1 MILDERTE
9 FCDATSVALTAG
21 AAWQNIGDV
30 IPLTKIRNIAVGMPI
45 YLVIGITTSIIGSTD
60 ATGTFALRLVSDT
73 SDNPPHV
80 STSTV
85 HWTGQYV
92 STNTT
97 AVAGLTAGVRYACIA
112 LPEISDYETYL
123 GIQANVATRST
134 TAGAINA
141 FLTLDPNQWK
151 AYADALPS

>member
-21 AAWQNIGDV
+21 SAWQNIGDV
-30 IPLTKIRNIAVGMPI
+30 IPLTKARNLGVGMPI
-45 YLVIGITTSIIGSTD
+45 YLVIRIATSIIGTTD

-85 HWTGQYV
+85 HWT
-92 STNTT
+92 SATFNTNTT
-97 AVAGLTAGVRYACIA
+97 AVAGLTANDRFVCIP
-112 LPEISDYETYL
+112 LPDGNYETYL
-123 GIQANVATRST
+123 GIQALVTTRST
-134 TAGAINA
+134 TAGAIDA
-141 FLTLDPNQWK
+141 GLTLDPNQWK

>member
-21 AAWQNIGDV
+21 SAWQNIGDV
-30 IPLTKIRNIAVGMPI
+30 VPLTVARNLGVGKPV
-45 YLVIGITTSIIGSTD
+45 YLVIRIATSVIGATD

-85 HWTGQYV
+85 HWTSATV
-92 STNTT
+92 NTNTT
-97 AVAGLTAGVRYACIA
+97 AVAALTAGVRVVCIS
-112 LPEISDYETYL
+112 LPEGSYETYL
-123 GIQANVATRST
+123 GIQCQVTTRNT
-134 TAGAINA
+134 TAGAIDA
-141 FLTLDPNQWK
+141 FLTLDPNAWT
-151 AYADALPS
+151 ATADALPS

>member
-9 FCDATSVALTAG
+9 FCDATSVILTAG
-21 AAWQNIGDV
+21 SAWQNIGDV
-30 IPLTKIRNIAVGMPI
+30 IPTTKARNLGVGMPI
-45 YLVIGITTSIIGSTD
+45 YLIIRIATSVIGTTD

-73 SDNPPHV
+73 SDNPPNV
-80 STSTV
+80 STATV
-85 HWTGQYV
+85 HWTSATV

-97 AVAGLTAGVRYACIA
+97 AVAGLTAGVRFVCIA
-112 LPEISDYETYL
+112 LPDGDYETNL
-123 GIQANVATRST
+123 GIQALVTTRST
-134 TAGAINA
+134 TAGAIDA